1 METRVVQIFQV
12 LAQLATVNSVN
23 RLIQIGTN
31 CGAHIMKGRS
41 DMSGSQ
47 KPQQQQLSEQQK
59 QNTEIERIF
68 GGARGNTRKYKRI
81 DCDFTIDIEKSR
93 ESEFRA
99 YLRQIKATDAFLIA

>member
-1 METRVVQIFQV
+1 MESRVVQIFQV
-12 LAQLATVNSVN
+12 LAQLATVSSVN
-23 RLIQIGTN
+23 RLIRIGTKN
-31 CGAHIMKGRS
+31 GAHTTKGRS

-47 KPQQQQLSEQQK
+47 QPQQQHLSEQQK

-99 YLRQIKATDAFLIA
+99 YLRKIKATDAFLIA